1 MIKVVS
7 QSVGVSSVAALRE
20 LQNTEDKNTAKTR
33 THEDS
38 EDNTSNPL
46 DSKGFLLSSVF
57 SRTNEDAKDAQGR
70 REDVVRVVEDVAFR
84 SRNTALIR
92 CAK

>member
-1 MIKVVS
+1 MAS

-33 THEDS
+33 TNEDG
-38 EDNTSNPL
+38 EDNTTKPL
-46 DSKGFLLSSVF
+46 DGKRFSLCSVF
-57 SRTNEDAKDAQGR
+57 SRTSEDARGQRGR

-84 SRNTALIR
+84 SRTPR
-92 CAK
+92 